1 MQFIRRHL
9 YRDFIDHK
17 QNKLTIIENAQGDYL
32 DGHLSDILEMNPT
45 WGKSADIWTICSF
58 SKYLQRTYN
67 APHTTLMSGNALM
80 SKADLALAI
89 SRELPGEQNTDK

>member
-17 QNKLTIIENAQGDYL
+17 QNKLIIIENAQGDYL

-45 WGKSADIWTICSF
+45 LGKSTAMWTICSF
-58 SKYLQRTYN
+58 TKYLQRTYDV
-67 APHTTLMSGNALM
+67 PGTMLMSGNALK
-80 SKADLALAI
+80 SKVDLALAT

>member
-17 QNKLTIIENAQGDYL
+17 QKKKKLLIIENVQGDYL

-45 WGKSADIWTICSF
+45 LGKSATI
-58 SKYLQRTYN
+58 
-67 APHTTLMSGNALM
+67 
-80 SKADLALAI
+80 
-89 SRELPGEQNTDK
+89 